1 MKIGLL
7 TYYGDLNCGTNMQA
21 LATFQA
27 IKKVY
32 PLDDVEIIP
41 FHGFRARMLPYK
53 TFSPVAGFLV
63 NATPVALLL
72 FLFPNT
78 IS

>member
-27 IKKVY
+27 IKKY
-32 PLDDVEIIP
+32 I
-41 FHGFRARMLPYK
+41 RMMK
-53 TFSPVAGFLV
+53 WK
-63 NATPVALLL
+63 
-72 FLFPNT
+72 
-78 IS
+78 

>member
-32 PLDDVEIIP
+32 PLMKEIKE
-41 FHGFRARMLPYK
+41 MYL
-53 TFSPVAGFLV
+53 
-63 NATPVALLL
+63 NAYYGG
-72 FLFPNT
+72 
-78 IS
+78 